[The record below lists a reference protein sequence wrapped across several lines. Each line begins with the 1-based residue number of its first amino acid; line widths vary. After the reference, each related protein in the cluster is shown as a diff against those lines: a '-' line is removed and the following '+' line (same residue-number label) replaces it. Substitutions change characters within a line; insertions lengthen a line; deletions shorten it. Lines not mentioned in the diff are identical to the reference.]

1 MKCRRFAAFHLGIHY
16 LSKYPFSVFQYANG
30 INLHVRRTVIDSKL
44 SSKLETLIMASAALN
59 LIDPIEF

>member
-1 MKCRRFAAFHLGIHY
+1 MPKNAAFHLGIHC
-16 LSKYPFSVFQYANG
+16 LPKNSFMGFQYAKG
-30 INLHVRRTVIDSKL
+30 INLQFRRTVIDSKL